1 MIRLHETRTVS
12 APVAEAFDYAAN
24 FENIENWD
32 PGVVTSKRVGDGP
45 IAVGSSFD
53 LVTVFKGRE
62 SDMTYTITEL
72 DRPRRVV
79 LKGEGKLLS
88 AVDTMEFSETA
99 TGTEIR
105 YTADLTFKGIAK
117 IGTLFIRDDL
127 DQLGR
132 DAVDGLKAALD

>member
-12 APVAEAFDYAAN
+12 APVTEAFDYAAN

-32 PGVVTSKRVGDGP
+32 PGVVNSKRVGDGP
-45 IAVGSSFD
+45 VAVGSSFD

>member
-24 FENIENWD
+24 FENIQDWD
-32 PGVVTSKRVGDGP
+32 PGVVTSQRVGDGP
-45 IAVGSSFD
+45 VAVGSAFD

-99 TGTEIR
+99 GGTEIR

-117 IGTLFIRDDL
+117 IGTLFVRDDL

-132 DAVDGLKAALD
+132 DAVDGLKTALD

>member
-1 MIRLHETRTVS
+1 MIRLQEIRTVS
-12 APVAEAFDYAAN
+12 ASIEKAYDYAAN

-32 PGVVTSKRVGDGP
+32 PGVVSSNKATDGP
-45 IAVGSSFD
+45 PAVGSAFD

-72 DRPRRVV
+72 DRPRRLV
-79 LKGEGKLLS
+79 LSGEGAMLS
-88 AVDTMEFSETA
+88 AVDTMEFTESES
-99 TGTEIR
+99 GTEIK
-105 YTADLTFKGIAK
+105 YTADLTFKGLAK
-117 IGTLFIRDDL
+117 IGTLFVRSDL

>member
-1 MIRLHETRTVS
+1 MIRLYETRTVS
-12 APVAEAFDYAAN
+12 APVTEAFDYAAN

-32 PGVVTSKRVGDGP
+32 PGVVNSKRVGDGP
-45 IAVGSSFD
+45 VTVGSSFE